1 MINFSPL
8 ITRRFN
14 LKLKELSIGNAV
26 TLAQIPDS
34 LKESA
39 TTEFIDQVIDSI
51 DSQGSHNVKNAKQM
65 TAQERLLVVGHYIAH
80 VSESEPDFPLGDGH
94 YSDYLQSTDFGS
106 SHEKLGIVGGDNW
119 GISHI
124 TGAQTEAIERLIGEV
139 PNISARFHWLLG
151 CIAAQM
157 SMDGEEDSPDPID
170 SVVAY
175 THWLKNRMQVI
186 AAYPESQ
193 FVELLTL
200 FIEGRSKLEHFFSI
214 DVDDFGL
221 IVLPS
226 GEKEGGASLS
236 PARFSVHACISEIAK
251 RLAGKS

>member
-14 LKLKELSIGNAV
+14 LKLKELSIGGAIS
-26 TLAQIPDS
+26 LAQIPDT

-51 DSQGSHNVKNAKQM
+51 DSQGSHNIKNARQM
-65 TAQERLLVVGHYIAH
+65 TVQERLLVVGHYIAH

-94 YSDYLQSTDFGS
+94 YSDYLQSTDFAKA
-106 SHEKLGIVGGDNW
+106 HEKLGVVGDDHW
-119 GISHI
+119 GISHL
-124 TGAQTEAIERLIGEV
+124 TGAQAETIERLVGEL

-157 SMDGEEDSPDPID
+157 SIDGEDSPDPID

-175 THWLKNRMQVI
+175 THWLKNRMQII
-186 AAYPESQ
+186 AAFPESQ

-200 FIEGRSKLEHFFSI
+200 FIDGRSKLEHFFSV

>member
-14 LKLKELSIGNAV
+14 LKLKELSIGGAIV
-26 TLAQIPDS
+26 LAQIPDA

-51 DSQGSHNVKNAKQM
+51 DSQGAHNIKNARQM
-65 TAQERLLVVGHYIAH
+65 TTQERLLVVGHYIAH

-94 YSDYLQSTDFGS
+94 YSDYLQSTDFEK
-106 SHEKLGIVGGDNW
+106 SHEKLGVVGGDNW
-119 GISHI
+119 GISHL
-124 TGAQTEAIERLIGEV
+124 TGAQAETIERLVGEV

-157 SMDGEEDSPDPID
+157 SMDHEDVPDAID
-170 SVVAY
+170 SIVAY
-175 THWLKNRMQVI
+175 THWLKNRMQII
-186 AAYPESQ
+186 AAFPESQ

-200 FIEGRSKLEHFFSI
+200 FIDGRSKLEHFFSV